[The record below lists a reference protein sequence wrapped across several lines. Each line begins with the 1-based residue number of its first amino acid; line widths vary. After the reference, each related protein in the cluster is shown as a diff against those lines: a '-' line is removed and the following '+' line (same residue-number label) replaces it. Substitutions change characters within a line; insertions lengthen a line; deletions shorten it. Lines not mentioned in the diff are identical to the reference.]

1 MPNNTHTKKRVFC
14 ENHWIVSRQ
23 CFLFSLF
30 FILNAFILQNSLCV
44 AEENRFTQ
52 KIEWKADKNA
62 FEYRLELKDNESN
75 KSTFYTTEKTYMEL
89 HLKTGK
95 YSYRIFVYDF
105 LGREAAVSKWKTFE
119 ILKASQPK
127 IKTSVTEPI
136 LLDDT
141 GEIELDVDIDGIA
154 ADSIVELVSDSIKG
168 SLVISSASTSA
179 SEIGKAS
186 KVRFKDVRAGKW
198 RLKVI
203 NPSGLSSESDVT
215 IEIQAKPVLTEQP
228 QAQPVLSKDEK
239 IEDETTEE
247 HPNAVEEEPVAEV
260 KEEEPV
266 IEKTPILEEQP
277 VVVEKQPKHE
287 KTRPPYECKDINIM
301 VGYSLPLCLVNTL
314 DKKDIFSS
322 SKFSFI
328 PPDIKLSFFHAKTEK
343 NRFGAELSFA
353 SSRFEWQG
361 KSDFY
366 SLEQDTS
373 FYQGSFVFQR
383 NIFSTKTFLSLK
395 AGLGLMTIAKKAHYT
410 VNLEGRAEAES
421 KTYFFPDIQLG
432 ASIFAIPMKFVVAEA
447 GFNFT
452 NSFIDGKKS
461 VLFFSPYFSL
471 GFRL

>member
-1 MPNNTHTKKRVFC
+1 MPSSTHRRFKYF
-14 ENHWIVSRQ
+14 I
-23 CFLFSLF
+23 FSLL
-30 FILNAFILQNSLCV
+30 FILNAVVLQNSLCEC
-44 AEENRFTQ
+44 EENKFTQ
-52 KIEWKADKNA
+52 RIEWKADKNA
-62 FEYRLELKDNESN
+62 FEYRLELKESESN
-75 KSTFYTTEKTYMEL
+75 KSTFYTTEKTSIEL
-89 HLKTGK
+89 HLQTGK

-119 ILKASQPK
+119 ILKANLPK

-136 LLDDT
+136 ILDDT
-141 GEIELDVDIDGIA
+141 GEIELDVSIDGISPA
-154 ADSIVELVSDSIKG
+154 STVELVSESIKG
-168 SLVISSASTSA
+168 NLIISSASSSA

-186 KVRFKDVRAGKW
+186 KVKFKDVRAGKW
-198 RLKVI
+198 RLKVT

-239 IEDETTEE
+239 IEDETTGEQ
-247 HPNAVEEEPVAEV
+247 PNAVEEEPVAEV

-277 VVVEKQPKHE
+277 VVVEKQPVAE
-287 KTRPPYECKDINIM
+287 KVRPPYECKDINIM
-301 VGYSLPLCLVNTL
+301 AGYSLSLCLLNTL
-314 DKKDIFSS
+314 SEKEIFSS
-322 SKFSFI
+322 SKFDFL
-328 PPDIKLSFFHAKTEK
+328 PPDIKLSFFPVKSEK

-353 SSRFEWQG
+353 KNGFEWQG

-366 SLEQDTS
+366 SLVLDTS
-373 FYQGSFVFQR
+373 FYQGSFVYQR
-383 NIFSTKTFLSLK
+383 KIFSPKTYLSLK
-395 AGLGLMTIAKKAHYT
+395 AGAGLMTVAKKAHYT
-410 VNLEGRAEAES
+410 VSLEGREEAET

-447 GFNFT
+447 GFYFA

-461 VLFFSPYFSL
+461 VLFFSPYFSV

>member
-23 CFLFSLF
+23 CFIFSLF

-75 KSTFYTTEKTYMEL
+75 KSTFYTTEKTYIEL

-136 LLDDT
+136 VIDDT

-168 SLVISSASTSA
+168 NLVISSASTSA

-198 RLKVI
+198 RLKVT

-215 IEIQAKPVLTEQP
+215 IEIQEKPVLSNKEQP
-228 QAQPVLSKDEK
+228 VS
-239 IEDETTEE
+239 I
-247 HPNAVEEEPVAEV
+247 
-260 KEEEPV
+260 
-266 IEKTPILEEQP
+266 EEQP
-277 VVVEKQPKHE
+277 VAIEEQSVAVPKEDEKTEKEIEDSIIEEGIEAEKQPVTLTKQPVAE
-287 KTRPPYECKDINIM
+287 KAEPYKSKDINIM

-328 PPDIKLSFFHAKTEK
+328 PPDIKLSFFPAKTEK

-353 SSRFEWQG
+353 SSCFEWQG

-410 VNLEGRAEAES
+410 VNLEGREEAES
-421 KTYFFPDIQLG
+421 KTYLYPDIQLG
-432 ASIFAIPMKFVVAEA
+432 ASVFAIPMKFVIAEA
-447 GFNFT
+447 GC
-452 NSFIDGKKS
+452 SFSNTLINKKKC
-461 VLFFSPYFSL
+461 VLFFSPYISL